1 MQMAN
6 VVITGAARNKKRGGL
21 NFFVMIT
28 AYANLNFSFRQIVT
42 NYKDLA
48 TTGRSPA
55 VVHAAD
61 A

>member
-1 MQMAN
+1 MVNIAGPKAQPE
-6 VVITGAARNKKRGGL
+6 IKKRGGL

-28 AYANLNFSFRQIVT
+28 AYANRKFSFRQIVT